1 MTRVNIY
8 LPSDLA
14 EAVKEADINVS
25 AIAQDAL
32 AAELGKR
39 ALITWL
45 QRADSLDPVAAGF
58 PAFDSLHVIR
68 ASRAGDL
75 EARSPVLSPP
85 RGEGEG
91 EGE

>member
-68 ASRAGDL
+68 VSRAEHP
-75 EARSPVLSPP
+75 EARSPVPSPP
-85 RGEGEG
+85 GGVREGEG
-91 EGE
+91 E